1 MRPAELGFGGMRP
14 LGCSRRPNGA
24 YEEEKYA
31 FLIDEIAM
39 IEKRLNF
46 ARRTLGICLGVLAR
60 ALEICQEQAF
70 TYGKSAIA
78 SQFHPEASAKTS
90 SAG

>member
-1 MRPAELGFGGMRP
+1 
-14 LGCSRRPNGA
+14 
-24 YEEEKYA
+24 
-31 FLIDEIAM
+31 M